1 MTSKRNL
8 ADIFNRKSNYLS
20 APVDRHAES
29 LLKSHKRSAS
39 APDFQAA
46 MSDFAFRPVGPA
58 TEPTPPSSYH
68 PDNASPTP
76 PFTFP
81 APDTPPVI
89 EEPIADVVVCMY
101 IPNCDTGSQPRK
113 AISHIFGRNKMCTR
127 LIPDH
132 VWVHYCRK
140 HYQRSRYRNPK
151 EYAKLQCDLVQQQIR
166 RIQEWSKANQIASR
180 PGTVSNWGLS
190 LRKREQQRLENLSGK
205 RKRSI
210 SIAGFDHDSEGDN
223 IGDESNESPGGNGV
237 PATAVPK
244 WILDKMGKGYD
255 TNEILA
261 IFNRLH
267 HEILSDELPC
277 FPDIEILPNISV
289 DDAERNTKEVK
300 GYAKRNTSAHKRSR
314 SLGVIAKSEY
324 YTPGPSDRRQSQPGF
339 WPPGSPGAQ
348 KRRRQGEFDEGT
360 PVPPNNTF
368 PRRMQ
373 LAHRPVFAH
382 IQEHQMAEDDYSQS
396 RMSRRHVTPPQMYQ
410 APLLAPTPQ
419 RYGSQSMAAH
429 LEVEHAQTSHRG
441 RHHQRSQSDM
451 SAFVQPRYSVSPS
464 YPVNIPFSGNGAAPI
479 NGSYFTAMHHVQQPV
494 QGQQYASQ
502 QQMHP
507 FTQQCRP
514 SVGPVVGHA
523 RHQSAGMVSSL
534 YGRQGHPVSTMP
546 PNDMRHDTPMYE
558 AQHMR
563 GVYTARH

>member
-1 MTSKRNL
+1 MK
-8 ADIFNRKSNYLS
+8 
-20 APVDRHAES
+20 
-29 LLKSHKRSAS
+29 
-39 APDFQAA
+39 
-46 MSDFAFRPVGPA
+46 PVGPS

-76 PFTFP
+76 PHAYP
-81 APDTPPVI
+81 APDTPPVM
-89 EEPIADVVVCMY
+89 EEPIPDAVVCMY

-166 RIQEWSKANQIASR
+166 RIHDWSEANHLASR

-190 LRKREQQRLENLSGK
+190 LRKREQQRLENLGEK

-210 SIAGFDHDSEGDN
+210 SVAGLDHDSEGDN
-223 IGDESNESPGGNGV
+223 IGDDSNGSPGSNGV

-255 TNEILA
+255 TQAILD

-267 HEILSDELPC
+267 NEILSDELPC

-289 DDAERNTKEVK
+289 DDADRSSKEVK
-300 GYAKRNTSAHKRSR
+300 GYTKRNTSAHKRSR
-314 SLGVIAKSEY
+314 SLGVITKSDY
-324 YTPGPSDRRQSQPGF
+324 NSPSPFGRRQSQPGF
-339 WPPGSPGAQ
+339 WPPGSPGNQ
-348 KRRRQGEFDEGT
+348 KRRRQGEFEEGSS
-360 PVPPNNTF
+360 VQPNHTF

-382 IQEHQMAEDDYSQS
+382 IEEHQMAENDYDQGQ
-396 RMSRRHVTPPQMYQ
+396 MFGRHATPPQVYQ

-429 LEVEHAQTSHRG
+429 LDVEHAQPSHRG

-464 YPVNIPFSGNGAAPI
+464 YPVNMPYSTSGATSA
-479 NGSYFTAMHHVQQPV
+479 NGSYFTTMHHAQTPF
-494 QGQQYASQ
+494 QGQQSSPLQPHVQPYAQ
-502 QQMHP
+502 QSRPGVSP
-507 FTQQCRP
+507 F
-514 SVGPVVGHA
+514 VGHA
-523 RHQSAGMVSSL
+523 RHQSAGMVSSV
-534 YGRQGHPVSTMP
+534 YGRQGHPVSTLP
-546 PNDMRHDTPMYE
+546 PVGMRHESPMYE

-563 GVYTARH
+563 GVYSGRR